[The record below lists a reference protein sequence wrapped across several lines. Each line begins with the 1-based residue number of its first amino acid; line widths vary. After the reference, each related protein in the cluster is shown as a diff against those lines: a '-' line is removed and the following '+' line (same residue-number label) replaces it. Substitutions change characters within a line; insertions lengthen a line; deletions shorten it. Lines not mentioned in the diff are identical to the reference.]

1 MRIDTLVVADPPS
14 AWTDAGFTV
23 DAGETCQIG
32 EVGIELVGRDNGFG
46 IVGWS
51 LGELP
56 RHAGPD
62 VDGIPTTRSHT
73 AVPVPIPM
81 PMSTVHRNGVTAI
94 DHVVLMS
101 PDLDRTVS
109 ALGGLGAHPR
119 RERDAR
125 VGERAVRQIFYR
137 FGATIVEVVGSP
149 TMSNPGPSTLWG
161 ITFEVTDIDEAARFF
176 GDRTSAVRAA
186 VQPGRRITTLRHHEL
201 GLSVRTALISARPSR
216 T

>member
-23 DAGETCQIG
+23 DSGETCHIG
-32 EVGIELVGRDNGFG
+32 GVGIDLVGRDSGSG

-56 RHAGPD
+56 RHAGHD

-73 AVPVPIPM
+73 AVPVPV
-81 PMSTVHRNGVTAI
+81 STVHRNGVTAI

-109 ALGGLGAHPR
+109 ALSDLGALPR
-119 RERDAR
+119 RERDAW

-149 TMSNPGPSTLWG
+149 TTSNPGPSTLWG

-176 GDRTSAVRAA
+176 GDRTSTVKAA

-201 GLSVRTALISARPSR
+201 GLSVRTALISARPPR